1 MYRAGATVAHPP
13 APVSPTAWHA
23 APSRQRPGRAGRR
36 RAATG
41 YRSTGS
47 RGRYDHRVPQPQR
60 AAWTDGAEPPEPA
73 GEHAADQAAL
83 TAIDAGA
90 VRRAL
95 ATVVDPELGADI
107 VDLGMLRDI
116 SIGAGGQ
123 VEVEVALT
131 IAGCPLR
138 SQLRGDVEAAVG
150 AVPGVSSVE
159 VRFGVLDP
167 QDRRGLMDRARRRA
181 QEQAPDVGVP
191 ASTRVLAVTSGKGG
205 VGKSSIAANL
215 AVALAEAGHLV
226 GLLDADIWG
235 FSIPR
240 LLGLHGQ
247 LRAEHGKILPM
258 DVPVGAGQLQVVSM
272 GFLAEEDSAIM
283 WRGLKLN
290 RAVQQFLQDVQWGD
304 LDHLVLDMPPGTGD
318 VHMGLA
324 RMLART
330 EVLVVTTPPVAAQ
343 QVAARAADMARKGH
357 LRVAGVIE
365 NMSGFVC
372 EHGTTYSLFG
382 NGGGERLARAIGAP
396 LLGSIPFDPSVAA
409 GGDTGA
415 PAVLGSSP
423 AGRALRDLA
432 RRIER
437 DTPTPADAASCTGR
451 MLHAVELAVER
462 SGPR

>member
-1 MYRAGATVAHPP
+1 MPKLPRSASADSIERS
-13 APVSPTAWHA
+13 APNSH
-23 APSRQRPGRAGRR
+23 Q
-36 RAATG
+36 
-41 YRSTGS
+41 
-47 RGRYDHRVPQPQR
+47 
-60 AAWTDGAEPPEPA
+60 
-73 GEHAADQAAL
+73 AADQVPA
-83 TAIDAGA
+83 TTIDVDA

-95 ATVVDPELGADI
+95 TTVVDPELGADI
-107 VDLGMLRDI
+107 VDLGMLRDV
-116 SIGAGGQ
+116 SVGTNGD
-123 VEVEVALT
+123 VVVDVALT

-138 SQLRGDVEAAVG
+138 SQLRGDIEAAVS
-150 AVPGVSSVE
+150 ALPDVRSVD
-159 VRFGVLDP
+159 VRFGVLEAH
-167 QDRRGLMDRARRRA
+167 DRQGLMDRARRRA
-181 QEQAPDVGVP
+181 QEQAPDVALP

-215 AVALAEAGHLV
+215 AVALAEAGHQV

-240 LLGLHGQ
+240 LLGLKGQ

-258 DVPVGAGQLQVVSM
+258 TMPVGSGQLQVVSM

-290 RAVQQFLQDVQWGD
+290 RAVQQFLQDVRWGA

-330 EVLVVTTPPVAAQ
+330 EILVVTTPPVAAQ

-372 EHGTTYSLFG
+372 EHGTTYPLFG
-382 NGGGERLARAIGAP
+382 HGGGERLARSIGVP
-396 LLGSIPFDPSVAA
+396 LLGSIPFDPSVAT
-409 GGDTGA
+409 GGDTGT
-415 PAVLGSSP
+415 PAVLGPGP
-423 AGRALRDLA
+423 AGEALRDLA

-437 DTPTPADAASCTGR
+437 DAPTPTDAASCTGR

-462 SGPR
+462 SGTR